1 MELSFKLETF
11 EGPLDLLLFLIHKNK
26 VDVRDIPIA
35 EILRQY
41 LEYMP
46 VIREQNLDN
55 VTEFAVMASALI
67 YIKSRMLLPKPEEE
81 EEEDPRKALAD
92 ALIEYKK
99 FKEAAGWFA
108 GRLPAGQLTIAKRP
122 EDVERPRVPNY
133 RHDPGDLL
141 DAMRAMLLRDERR
154 KPPPREAFSG
164 ILRQEI
170 VSVEEKS
177 EYIVTILRKLGE
189 IDLASLYYG
198 ERDKKHAVAAFLA
211 VLDLIR
217 DGVAAVESGETDGQM
232 LRLCAEVMK
241 GT

>member
-1 MELSFKLETF
+1 MELSFKLASF
-11 EGPLDLLLFLIHKNK
+11 EGPLDLLLFLIQKNK
-26 VDVRDIPIA
+26 VDIRDIPIA

-55 VTEFAVMASALI
+55 VTEFAVMASTLI
-67 YIKSRMLLPKPEEE
+67 YIKSRMLLPKTEE

-92 ALIEYKK
+92 ALIEYRK
-99 FKEAAGWFA
+99 FKEAASWLA
-108 GRLPAGQLTIAKRP
+108 ARLPDGQLTIAKRP
-122 EDVERPRVPNY
+122 EDVERPRTPDY
-133 RHDPGDLL
+133 RHDPEDLL
-141 DAMRAMLLRDERR
+141 EAMRVMFLRDERR

-177 EYIVTILRKLGE
+177 AYIVSILQKLQE

-211 VLDLIR
+211 ILDLIR
-217 DGVAAVESGETDGQM
+217 DGVAAVESGKTDGQV
-232 LRLCAEVMK
+232 LKLCAAVMK

>member
-1 MELSFKLETF
+1 MELSFKLASF
-11 EGPLDLLLFLIHKNK
+11 EGPLDLLLFLIQKNK
-26 VDVRDIPIA
+26 VDIRDIPIA

-55 VTEFAVMASALI
+55 VTEFAVMASTLI
-67 YIKSRMLLPKPEEE
+67 YIKSRMLLPKTEE

-92 ALIEYKK
+92 ALIEYRK
-99 FKEAAGWFA
+99 FKEAASWLA
-108 GRLPAGQLTIAKRP
+108 ARLPDGQLTIAKRP
-122 EDVERPRVPNY
+122 ENVDRPRTPDY

-141 DAMRAMLLRDERR
+141 EAMRVMFLRDERR

-177 EYIVTILRKLGE
+177 AYIVSILKKLQE

-211 VLDLIR
+211 ILDLIR
-217 DGVAAVESGETDGQM
+217 DGVAAVESGKTDGQV
-232 LRLCAEVMK
+232 LKLCATVMK

>member
-11 EGPLDLLLFLIHKNK
+11 EGPLDLLLFLIQKNK
-26 VDVRDIPIA
+26 VDIRDIPIA

-55 VTEFAVMASALI
+55 VTEFTVMASALI

-81 EEEDPRKALAD
+81 DEEDPRKALAD

-108 GRLPAGQLTIAKRP
+108 QRLPEGQLTLTKQP
-122 EDVERPRVPNY
+122 EDVERPRIPNY
-133 RHDPGDLL
+133 HHEPEDLL
-141 DAMRAMLLRDERR
+141 DAMKAMFLRDERR

-177 EYIVTILRKLGE
+177 EYIVTILKKLGE
-189 IDLASLYYG
+189 IDLAALYYG

-211 VLDLIR
+211 ILDLIR

-232 LRLCAEVMK
+232 LKLCAGVMK
-241 GT
+241 GS

>member
-1 MELSFKLETF
+1 
-11 EGPLDLLLFLIHKNK
+11 
-26 VDVRDIPIA
+26 
-35 EILRQY
+35 
-41 LEYMP
+41 MP

-67 YIKSRMLLPKPEEE
+67 YIKSRMLLPKAEEE

-99 FKEAAGWFA
+99 FKEAAAWFA
-108 GRLPAGQLTIAKRP
+108 LRLPEGQLTVAKRP
-122 EDVERPRVPNY
+122 EDVERPRTPEY
-133 RHDPGDLL
+133 HHDPKDLL
-141 DAMRAMLLRDERR
+141 DAMKAMFVRDERR
-154 KPPPREAFSG
+154 RPPPREAFSG

-177 EYIVTILRKLGE
+177 EYIVTILKKLGE
-189 IDLASLYYG
+189 IDIAALTYG

-211 VLDLIR
+211 ILDLIR
-217 DGVAAVESGETDGQM
+217 DGVAAVESGETDGQT
-232 LRLCAEVMK
+232 LKLCAGVMK

>member
-1 MELSFKLETF
+1 MELSFKLEAF

-26 VDVRDIPIA
+26 VDIRDIPIA

-99 FKEAAGWFA
+99 FKEAAAWFA
-108 GRLPAGQLTIAKRP
+108 LRLPEGQLTIPKRP
-122 EDVERPRVPNY
+122 EDVTRPRTLDYHHVPQ
-133 RHDPGDLL
+133 DLL
-141 DAMRAMLLRDERR
+141 DAMREMFIRDERR

-164 ILRQEI
+164 ILRQEVI
-170 VSVEEKS
+170 SVEEKS

-189 IDLASLYYG
+189 IDLAALYYG
-198 ERDKKHAVAAFLA
+198 ERDKRHAVAAFLA
-211 VLDLIR
+211 ILDLIR

-232 LRLCAEVMK
+232 LKLCAGVMK